1 MKKLY
6 LLEDIN
12 QDDIDSIDQQ
22 NTHFVTLDYISHQQ
36 LEKNNISHKVIDEYL
51 SDKERVDIFK
61 QCSKYLI
68 ELEEYKNKKTT
79 FSEINLV
86 SVIDRNELLEFL
98 MEKIPKIIA
107 ITNILKESE
116 YEIVYLS
123 SDLHEVFSVYDNNLK
138 FQIFNTVVDKNLTFE
153 KINIPIRMG
162 GLTSNISISRKK
174 YQILKKTTEKIL
186 RNSLNFMKN
195 DFASKKIILVEFDP
209 EVYFELL
216 KEINKKDIQPILV
229 NFRKSAVHSKKT
241 ISNLRKTNSRIIT
254 AEQFLTKSEINVMKK
269 KKATIIH
276 YLREDKMDEN
286 FIPRLFFEKNI
297 DVTFLIRR
305 KIIQILIQRIDEYMK
320 CIFLANKMNSTENN
334 LGVLMLNHSGE
345 TEKIFGN
352 VFDKN
357 LIYLLQHA
365 FSNYTKSVSYI
376 DLLDDYHNPRSR
388 FLVWGKAIRDYL
400 VNIRKIPEEQVI
412 VTGSPKYDSF
422 KPIEKKNTMQKKILI
437 TLRPIIFHIEG
448 LRINLYST
456 YEKALI
462 SIMTA
467 CKNLDNSEIIFKLH
481 PQQNLHNE
489 FFKDIIKDNFPEA
502 KILQFDSIKEI
513 FHECDLHINIASDN
527 FDISSVIL
535 EAMILQKPTLNIQL
549 QTKEFDFEL
558 IKKNVIRSIM
568 YDDDIQKE
576 IKELLYD
583 KDKIS
588 QIITNS
594 KQCIREYLSN
604 HGNSSRSIITEILKN

>member
-51 SDKERVDIFK
+51 GDKERVDIFK

-123 SDLHEVFSVYDNNLK
+123 SDLHKVFSVYDNNLK
-138 FQIFNTVVDKNLTFE
+138 FQIFNTVVDKDLTFE
-153 KINIPIRMG
+153 KINIPIKMG

-334 LGVLMLNHSGE
+334 LGVLMLNH
-345 TEKIFGN
+345 
-352 VFDKN
+352 
-357 LIYLLQHA
+357 
-365 FSNYTKSVSYI
+365 
-376 DLLDDYHNPRSR
+376 
-388 FLVWGKAIRDYL
+388 
-400 VNIRKIPEEQVI
+400 
-412 VTGSPKYDSF
+412 
-422 KPIEKKNTMQKKILI
+422 
-437 TLRPIIFHIEG
+437 
-448 LRINLYST
+448 
-456 YEKALI
+456 
-462 SIMTA
+462 
-467 CKNLDNSEIIFKLH
+467 
-481 PQQNLHNE
+481 
-489 FFKDIIKDNFPEA
+489 
-502 KILQFDSIKEI
+502 
-513 FHECDLHINIASDN
+513 
-527 FDISSVIL
+527 
-535 EAMILQKPTLNIQL
+535 
-549 QTKEFDFEL
+549 
-558 IKKNVIRSIM
+558 
-568 YDDDIQKE
+568 
-576 IKELLYD
+576 
-583 KDKIS
+583 
-588 QIITNS
+588 
-594 KQCIREYLSN
+594 
-604 HGNSSRSIITEILKN
+604 